1 MTAFSVLWGEV
12 GSNFTTATQAR
23 CKLAVNAAY
32 QEWMAAMQWS
42 YREATVSSVA
52 LTAGVAKYTLLGTAP
67 VVQDFDGLI
76 SVGLE
81 MNTGGTVEALTE
93 LLQPHF
99 DRVCGRSKTNSEP
112 LFYTVRGGVPA
123 STSGTIVSGGQQQ
136 IQLAPPPV
144 AVADKGQALQIAY
157 FRSVGSL
164 DMVADADVPLL
175 PAQYHYALIV
185 GGNAYMAEWMKNVQS
200 AGQYR
205 QLFQQ
210 RIQEAMVADQ
220 GLRGRDA
227 NLFVPKSGPQ
237 IYGITGQTEPTFDP
251 ATRRYERQD

>member
-12 GSNFTTATQAR
+12 GSNFTTASQAR

-42 YREATVSSVA
+42 YREATVAAVPLVA
-52 LTAGVAKYTLLGTAP
+52 GTAKYTLLGTTP

-81 MNTGGTVEALTE
+81 MNTAGTVEVLTE
-93 LLQPHF
+93 LLQPDF
-99 DRVCGRSKTNSEP
+99 DRICGRSKTNSEP
-112 LFYTVRGGVPA
+112 LFYCVRGGTPA

-136 IQLAPPPV
+136 LHIAPPPI
-144 AVADKGQALQIAY
+144 ATADHGQALQISY

-164 DMVADADVPLL
+164 DMVADADVPIL

-185 GGNAYMAEWMKNVQS
+185 GGNAYMAEWMKNVQA

-227 NLFVPKSGPQ
+227 NLMVRKTGPQ
-237 IYGITGQTEPTFDP
+237 VYGITGQTEPTFDP

>member
-1 MTAFSVLWGEV
+1 MTQFSVLWGEV
-12 GSNFTTATQAR
+12 GSNFTTASQSR

-42 YREATVSSVA
+42 YREATVVSVP
-52 LTAGVAKYTLLGTAP
+52 LVAGTAKYNLLGPSP
-67 VVQDFDGLI
+67 VVTDFDGLI

-81 MNTGGTVEALTE
+81 MNTGGTVEPMAE
-93 LLQPHF
+93 FLQPDF
-99 DRVCGRSKTNSEP
+99 DRFCGRSKGNSQP
-112 LFYTVRGGVPA
+112 LFYCVRGGAPQT
-123 STSGTIVSGGQQQ
+123 TSGTITSGGIQQLH
-136 IQLAPPPV
+136 IAPPPL
-144 AVADKGQALQIAY
+144 AVADAGQALQIAY

-164 DMVADADVPLL
+164 DMVADADVPLI

-210 RIQEAMVADQ
+210 RIQEAMIADQ
-220 GLRGRDA
+220 GLRGRDRV
-227 NLFVPKSGPQ
+227 LLVPKSGPQ
-237 IYGITGQTEPTFDP
+237 VYGITGQTEPTFDP